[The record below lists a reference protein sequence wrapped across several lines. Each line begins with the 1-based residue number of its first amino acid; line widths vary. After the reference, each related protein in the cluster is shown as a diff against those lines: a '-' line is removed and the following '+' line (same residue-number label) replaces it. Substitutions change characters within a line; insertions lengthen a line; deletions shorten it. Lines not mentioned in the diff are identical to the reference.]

1 MLTPKCSRH
10 LERGCL
16 KMTSDRVAVEI
27 NGLSAGYSG
36 KPVIFDIDLSASKGS
51 VTAIMGRN
59 GSGKSTL
66 LKSICNSVHKFE
78 GSISLF
84 SESLCGMGAEQ
95 LARTASYVPQQEVAR
110 FGFSV
115 SEMVLM
121 ARTSYGDGLYES
133 DLDLE
138 IAENAMFRAG
148 CASLKNRATTEL
160 SGGEM
165 QRVLIAR
172 ALAQEC
178 EIVLMD
184 EPTSH
189 LDISHRLQI
198 ETLIRELRSEG
209 KTVILATHDFQSAAS
224 VADRI
229 VVMDLGRVQ
238 LNDSAQAVFES
249 DSLDEIYQVSFQKVY
264 GFGPLPILVAKETN
278 SSPFSDCP

>member
-1 MLTPKCSRH
+1 
-10 LERGCL
+10 
-16 KMTSDRVAVEI
+16 MTSDNVAVEI
-27 NGLSAGYSG
+27 RGLSAGYSG
-36 KPVIFDIDLSASKGS
+36 KPVIFDIDLSAAKGS

-66 LKSICNSVHKFE
+66 LKSICNSVPKFA

-84 SESLCGMGAEQ
+84 SESLFGLGTEQ
-95 LARTASYVPQQEVAR
+95 LAKTASYVPQQEVAR

-115 SEMVLM
+115 LEMVLM
-121 ARTSYGDGLYES
+121 ARTSFGDGLYES
-133 DLDLE
+133 DADLK
-138 IAENAMFRAG
+138 IAENAMVRAG
-148 CASLKNRATTEL
+148 CGSLKDRPATEL

-229 VVMDLGRVQ
+229 VVLDIGRVK
-238 LNDSAQAVFES
+238 LNDSAQTVLES
-249 DSLDEIYQVSFQKVY
+249 ESLDEIYQVSFQKVY
-264 GFGPLPILVAKETN
+264 GFGPLPILIATETS
-278 SSPFSDCP
+278 SSPSSCRP

>member
-1 MLTPKCSRH
+1 
-10 LERGCL
+10 
-16 KMTSDRVAVEI
+16 MTSGRFAVDVQ
-27 NGLSAGYSG
+27 GVSSGYG
-36 KPVIFDIDLSASKGS
+36 GEPVIFDIELAVAKGTI
-51 VTAIMGRN
+51 TALMGRN

-66 LKSICNSVHKFE
+66 IKALCKSVPQYS
-78 GSISLF
+78 GSIALM
-84 SESLCGMGAEQ
+84 SEPLIGMNVEK

-115 SEMVLM
+115 LEMVLM
-121 ARTSYGDGLYES
+121 ARTSFGVGLYES
-133 DLDLE
+133 KSDVQ
-138 IAENAMFRAG
+138 IAENAMLRAG
-148 CASLKNRATTEL
+148 CENLRDRAATEL

-178 EIVLMD
+178 DIVLMD

-198 ETLIRELRSEG
+198 ERLIRELRTEG

-229 VVMDLGRVQ
+229 VVLDRGRIM
-238 LNDSAQAVFES
+238 LNDSAQAVLES
-249 DSLDEIYQVSFQKVY
+249 RCLDDVYQVSFNRINGY
-264 GFGPLPILVAKETN
+264 GPLPILIAEEIN
-278 SSPFSDCP
+278 SIPL

>member
-1 MLTPKCSRH
+1 
-10 LERGCL
+10 
-16 KMTSDRVAVEI
+16 MTSDKIAVEI
-27 NGLSAGYSG
+27 KEFSAGYG
-36 KPVIFDIDLSASKGS
+36 RRPVIFDINLCASKGS
-51 VTAIMGRN
+51 VTALMGRN

-66 LKSICNSVHKFE
+66 LKSICKSVQQLS

-84 SESLCGMGAEQ
+84 SVSLCGLSVDQ
-95 LARTASYVPQQEVAR
+95 LSKAASYVPQQEVAR

-115 SEMVLM
+115 LEMVLM
-121 ARTSYGDGLYES
+121 ARTSFGDRLYES
-133 DLDLE
+133 KADLQL
-138 IAENAMFRAG
+138 AEKAMFRSG
-148 CASLKNRATTEL
+148 CQGLKDRPATEL

-178 EIVLMD
+178 EIILMD

-198 ETLIRELRSEG
+198 ESLIRELRDEG

-229 VVMDLGRVQ
+229 VVLDQGRVK
-238 LNDSAQAVFES
+238 LNDLAQTVLES
-249 DSLDEIYQVSFQKVY
+249 ERLDEIYQVNFKRVF
-264 GFGPLPILVAKETN
+264 GFGSLPILIADESNSN
-278 SSPFSDCP
+278 SS